1 MYPGSTLEIFRS
13 NGRHCLRAL
22 ALALLGALLLAA
34 SARAEAPVEGAGAPE
49 GQEVGSPGTPEQ
61 QPPAPEGQQAPE
73 LKTEGA
79 AETTPAPETPQGS
92 QGTTGESVPPQEPWP
107 SEGATAPETAHEGT
121 PPAGG
126 AQGGTPGE
134 ASGGETPAGETQ
146 TVQPTEPT
154 EETQAAPVLPIEAIV
169 EEVLPPPAPDPSPT
183 PELVE
188 EKPVITLPQESL
200 EGTLGTVPLQGI
212 EESVQSKTTAVGTEE
227 TGGPAGGSSTKP
239 PTPPD
244 TPVTDGS
251 TLHADGL
258 AASSALTS
266 TEAPATAAAITA
278 QIAELSSNE
287 RSKRESTA
295 TKQAGRFSCELS
307 ALGGDATD
315 NCTVGWLGAPR
326 GLVTVLPTSAAVA
339 EVSSLVP
346 DATSTSPA
354 GGGHEGFVISGPPA
368 APAPGSAPSGASG
381 AASGGATG
389 AGVSS
394 FLTLAGLLLL
404 GAPRALRRL
413 RLSCEPW
420 LAGCFVL
427 IPERPG

>member
-1 MYPGSTLEIFRS
+1 VLPL
-13 NGRHCLRAL
+13 
-22 ALALLGALLLAA
+22 
-34 SARAEAPVEGAGAPE
+34 PVEE
-49 GQEVGSPGTPEQ
+49 
-61 QPPAPEGQQAPE
+61 
-73 LKTEGA
+73 
-79 AETTPAPETPQGS
+79 
-92 QGTTGESVPPQEPWP
+92 
-107 SEGATAPETAHEGT
+107 
-121 PPAGG
+121 
-126 AQGGTPGE
+126 
-134 ASGGETPAGETQ
+134 
-146 TVQPTEPT
+146 
-154 EETQAAPVLPIEAIV
+154 IV
-169 EEVLPPPAPDPSPT
+169 EEVLPPPIAPSPA

-200 EGTLGTVPLQGI
+200 EGALGTVPLQGI
-212 EESVQSKTTAVGTEE
+212 EESVQSKTTATGAEE
-227 TGGPAGGSSTKP
+227 TSGPTGGSSTKP

-251 TLHADGL
+251 ALHADGL
-258 AASSALTS
+258 ASSSALTS
-266 TEAPATAAAITA
+266 AEAPATAAAITA

-287 RSKRESTA
+287 PSKRESTA

-315 NCTVGWLGAPR
+315 NCTVGWLGVPR

-394 FLTLAGLLLL
+394 FLTLAGLLHL